1 MVFITGKYAGS
12 GVSLKPTTDYQKRTN
27 EVSTLFNDIK
37 HAIRGLRKNPGFTA
51 VAMLTLSLGIGVNL
65 ALFGILNEMVL
76 RPKPVDR
83 PDELWAAVSAN
94 EAGQA
99 LHAMVYRPY
108 YDAVRRDR
116 RIFHDVIAFAA
127 INPKLR
133 TQEGSEAVRAELV
146 AGDYFSVLGV
156 HPVLG
161 RTFLPEEDRQTGRA
175 TVAVISH
182 AYWRNQYGGMSDVV
196 GKTVTLNDTLIEIVG
211 VAPPGFFGLD
221 YFRSPSLWIPAN
233 MATVLEAKSVYYE
246 IVGRLKEPELA
257 KTVEDFLSPIA
268 AEITQGLLDSK
279 YPELSHRGVMP
290 AFTRFRLEPIG
301 RGLLGTSRMKPKIV
315 KFLQFAGVATVLLLL
330 IACANVAGLFLARA
344 MQGRKETATRIALG
358 ATRLDLIRQ
367 TLCEGVLIAA
377 GGTIGALLAF
387 SWVSRTIM
395 TFVSWW
401 PGTPLSLVPDLRV
414 LQFAAGGVLAV
425 GVGFSILPALQSSR
439 LDPYTALKETQGA
452 SRKRLWLRHG
462 LIVTQVVGSLI
473 LLCGATLC
481 LRSMSKQLAVDL
493 GYDHDRLAIV
503 PLDLERIG
511 FTKETFAPQ
520 LTEIVRRVSLVP
532 GVEQV
537 SVSPYQPLV
546 SGIGVM
552 DTESFRPEGYSGKDT
567 NFAFYRNIG
576 PGLFS
581 LMEIAILRGREF
593 VQEDIEIS
601 RNCIIVNERF
611 AQMFWPDQNPLGKHV
626 YRWEVIGVVKDAG
639 IHLHDDWL
647 DGGLFRVATQESFL
661 HSSLM
666 IRSTGD
672 AGRVLSLVRAELH
685 RIHPRVVD
693 GNARTLRD
701 VLKSDLA
708 FQHTA
713 TRILLT
719 LGGLALVLAS
729 VGTYGVMAYVVN
741 SRTREIGIRLAFGAT
756 RADAMKLILST
767 GLRVGLIALVIGL
780 PIVLG
785 LATVFRS
792 QIEGI
797 SPFDPLSY
805 IAAAASV
812 LGALITACWLPASRA
827 AKIDP
832 AAALRYE

>member
-1 MVFITGKYAGS
+1 M
-12 GVSLKPTTDYQKRTN
+12 
-27 EVSTLFNDIK
+27 STLFNDIK

-83 PDELWAAVSAN
+83 PDELWAVVPADA
-94 EAGQA
+94 AGQRRFA
-99 LHAMVYRPY
+99 RVYRPL
-108 YDAVRRDR
+108 YDAIRRDGR
-116 RIFHDVIAFAA
+116 PFHDVIAYAP
-127 INPKLR
+127 ITPKLR
-133 TQEGSEAVRAELV
+133 TQEGSEALRVELV

-156 HPVLG
+156 VPVLG
-161 RTFLPEEDRQTGRA
+161 RAFLPEEDRQAGRA
-175 TVAVISH
+175 AVAVISH
-182 AYWRNQYGGMSDVV
+182 AFWRNQYGGMKDVL

-211 VAPPGFFGLD
+211 VAPPGFVGLD
-221 YFRSPSLWIPAN
+221 YFHSPILWIPVN
-233 MATVLEAKSVYYE
+233 METVLETKSVGYQ
-246 IVGRLKEPELA
+246 IVGRLTEPKLA
-257 KTVEDFLSPIA
+257 KTVEDILSPIA
-268 AEITQGLLDSK
+268 AKITQGLLNSE
-279 YPELSHRGVMP
+279 YPELSPSGVMLE
-290 AFTRFRLEPIG
+290 FTRIRLEPVG
-301 RGLLGTSRMKPKIV
+301 QGLLGTSRMKPKIV
-315 KFLQFAGVATVLLLL
+315 RFLQFAGVATVLLLL

-414 LQFAAGGVLAV
+414 LLFAAGGVLAV

-462 LIVTQVVGSLI
+462 MIVLQMVGSLI

-493 GYDHDRLAIV
+493 GYRHDRLAIV

-511 FTKETFAPQ
+511 FTTETFAPQ

-537 SVSPYQPLV
+537 SVSPFQPLV

-552 DTESFRPEGYSGKDT
+552 DTENFRPEGYNGKDT

-581 LMEIAILRGREF
+581 LMGIPILRGREF
-593 VQEDIEIS
+593 NQEDIELN
-601 RNCIIVNERF
+601 RNGIIVNERF
-611 AQMFWPDQNPLGKHV
+611 ARLFWPDQNPLGKHV
-626 YRWEVIGVVKDAG
+626 YRWEVIGVVKDVS
-639 IHLHDDWL
+639 LLVHDDWL
-647 DGGLFRVATQESFL
+647 DAGLYRVATQRSFL
-661 HSSLM
+661 HTSLL
-666 IRSTGD
+666 IRSAGD
-672 AGRVLSLVRAELH
+672 ARRVLALVRAELG
-685 RIHPRVVD
+685 RIHPRLID
-693 GNARTLRD
+693 GKARTLRD

-719 LGGLALVLAS
+719 LGGLALVLAA
-729 VGTYGVMAYVVN
+729 VGIYGVMAYVVN

-767 GLRVGLIALVIGL
+767 GFRLGLVALVIGL
-780 PIVLG
+780 PIALG